1 MGRCA
6 KPLALKT
13 GEISKEEL
21 EKRKANEEMLQ
32 PKSSIPLEPP
42 DFLMLNYYGKRF
54 WKIIAEEMP
63 EGLLSGV
70 DVFVLGEVCY
80 ALQMMHQC
88 KKEIKENGM
97 LVEYINSRGQ
107 SYKDQN
113 KACLVHQKYLEAFN
127 KLGSR
132 CGLSPADRAKL
143 SALNIQEDNSDE
155 LLMKALRGEDI

>member
-1 MGRCA
+1 MGRNA
-6 KPLALKT
+6 VPLALKV
-13 GEISKEEL
+13 GEMSKEEMD
-21 EKRKANEEMLQ
+21 KRKSNEEYLQ
-32 PKSSIPLEPP
+32 PKSSIPLDAP
-42 DFLMLNYYGKRF
+42 DFLMLNYYGKKF
-54 WKIIAEEMP
+54 YKLIINELP
-63 EGLLSGV
+63 ENLLSGV

-113 KACLVHQKYLEAFN
+113 KAVLVHQKYTEIFHKMA
-127 KLGSR
+127 SR
-132 CGLSPADRAKL
+132 LGLSPSDRAKL
-143 SALNIQEDNSDE
+143 SALNIQEDNSNE